1 MRNLIYIY
9 LQQAFLMLFPL
20 MLLAIL
26 SRIFTIQHFEI
37 YVTSFFIAQFVSLL
51 VEHDHSTSGI
61 KALGTNLPRIKIIK
75 FIVKQKLIWVLI
87 AISIVTLLITTGL
100 INPTVGIAAIL
111 IAAPQALSPQF
122 YFAFQ
127 QKNQFNLA
135 IDIISRSIILLICTN
150 YFMQKLEL
158 SLNTFLI
165 FHSVV
170 TTFVITVHWIFIYK
184 QVSVKNCVRGEQAP
198 SNNIS
203 LKHIT
208 DVLFRTRII
217 TFIIAFLPFLVL
229 GSTLEWVTA
238 HDKNVSRLYLSALAI
253 IFPLTRYL
261 LPLYIK
267 DLQDEHIHRSAL
279 SLLIKISPFAITCV
293 MVILLTSQLILQA
306 LFNSSIE
313 LDTYQRMMFL
323 SILPILVSVLVGYN
337 LKIVKN
343 RESDIFYIL
352 LKASPVMFTG
362 VTAAMIL
369 QKTSLLYMSVFLFE
383 IIVASQYLMDF
394 KKDMKTQR
402 VP

>member
-1 MRNLIYIY
+1 
-9 LQQAFLMLFPL
+9 MLFPL
-20 MLLAIL
+20 ILLAIL

-61 KALGTNLPRIKIIK
+61 KALGTTLPRINILQFIIK
-75 FIVKQKLIWVLI
+75 QKAIWLII
-87 AISIVTLLITTGL
+87 AISIITALTTIGL
-100 INPTVGIAAIL
+100 INHLVGIAAIL

-122 YFAFQ
+122 YFTFQ

-135 IDIISRSIILLICTN
+135 IDIISRSIILFICAGYLI
-150 YFMQKLEL
+150 QKIEL

-165 FHSVV
+165 YH
-170 TTFVITVHWIFIYK
+170 FVITTGVIIAHWIFIYK
-184 QVSVKNCVRGEQAP
+184 RVSIKTYGIADQTATK
-198 SNNIS
+198 NIS

-208 DVLFRTRII
+208 NVLFRTRIV

-238 HDKNVSRLYLSALAI
+238 HDKNVSRLYLSTLAI

-267 DLQDEHIHRSAL
+267 DIQDADIHRSAL
-279 SLLIKISPFAITCV
+279 SLLVKILPFATMGIIVT
-293 MVILLTSQLILQA
+293 LLTSEVIIQA
-306 LFNSSIE
+306 LFNSDIE
-313 LDTYQRMMFL
+313 LDTYQRMMFV
-323 SILPILVSVLVGYN
+323 SVLPILASVLVGYN

-343 RESDIFYIL
+343 RERDIFNVL
-352 LKASPVMFTG
+352 LTASPVMFIG

-369 QKTSLLYMSVFLFE
+369 QETSLLYISVFLFE
-383 IIVASQYLMDF
+383 IVVAYQYIKDF
-394 KKDMKTQR
+394 MNDMRTQK